1 MVKLIRLKGDA
12 VQNNKEIR
20 NIFSDSITIKPKSKL
35 ALRSCR
41 VRLKADPNQE
51 VYEIGQLAN
60 GDSAAT
66 YDYNTSNLAPLS
78 VSVPVGTY
86 NGSHALLRAM
96 QVAANSV
103 GGPMGTDVQD
113 YQGIHNLWQVT
124 NGDQATLS
132 VYQATLANA
141 GYSTQPWQNVGLG
154 DPPQQGE
161 TSFETTTVLKS
172 KGDLELLLRSSSI
185 VPLVGAR
192 FNFTI
197 AAPGSG
203 DVGNFRVGCMN
214 HGDTDFAFNLVV
226 DGTAG
231 RYRLEQDGGAPVE
244 LVGGGGVPVVPST
257 GDQVTF
263 LKRGSRAIIKVG
275 TAQVEINLTQA
286 NLAFQ
291 NLHWGVK
298 METKAGATAPD
309 RVFGIE
315 ASQCTQITNIVP
327 PSQFAELGAT
337 SPVDVNLTFTNV
349 DKNPLPQY
357 LGFDDI
363 NFQFQGNPATLTG
376 KRMLGKISYPGCLLT
391 IMGLDLDTYS
401 GSSGAQRSGYSIID
415 VLYPEDEEHP
425 NHIQMRVNDAMKLN
439 IKNEADMLIR
449 DLTVAFV
456 DSSTSQPFEFTDD
469 PIVVLEIYDPDE
481 L

>member
-51 VYEIGQLAN
+51 VYEVGQLAN
-60 GDSAAT
+60 GDSTGT
-66 YDYNTSNLAPLS
+66 YDYNISNLTPLS

-86 NGSHALLRAM
+86 NGSHALIRAM

-103 GGPMGTDVQD
+103 GVTDISRID
-113 YQGIHNLWQVT
+113 KYQGVHNLWQVT

-132 VYQATLANA
+132 VYQSTLANA
-141 GYSTQPWQNVGLG
+141 NYSTQPWQNIGLG
-154 DPPQQGE
+154 DPPVQG
-161 TSFETTTVLKS
+161 TISGVLSNTVLKS
-172 KGDLELLLRSSSI
+172 TGDLELLLRSSSI

-192 FNFTI
+192 FDFTI

-214 HGDTDFAFNLVV
+214 HGSTDFVFNLAV

-231 RYRLEQDGGAPVE
+231 VFRLEQDGVVADV
-244 LVGGGGVPVVPST
+244 VAQVPQP
-257 GDQVTF
+257 GDQVTL
-263 LKRGSRAIIKVG
+263 LKRGS
-275 TAQVEINLTQA
+275 QVVLRVNNARKALINLTQA
-286 NLAFQ
+286 NLDFQ

-315 ASQCTQITNIVP
+315 ASQCTQITTIVP

-357 LGFDDI
+357 LGLDDV

-401 GSSGAQRSGYSIID
+401 GSAGAQKSGYSIID
-415 VLYPEDEEHP
+415 VLYPEDEENP

-439 IKNEADMLIR
+439 IKNEAEMLIR

-456 DSSTSQPFEFTDD
+456 DASTSQPFEFTDD

-481 L
+481 A

>member
-66 YDYNTSNLAPLS
+66 YDYNISNLTPLS

-86 NGSHALLRAM
+86 KGSHALLRAM

-103 GGPMGTDVQD
+103 GVTGVATNIQN

-124 NGDQATLS
+124 NGQQATLS

-141 GYSTQPWQNVGLG
+141 GYTTQPWQNVGLG
-154 DPPQQGE
+154 DPPVEGT
-161 TSFETTTVLKS
+161 TSSLTTTVLKS
-172 KGDLELLLRSSSI
+172 TGDLELLLRSSSI

-192 FNFTI
+192 FDFTI
-197 AAPGSG
+197 AAPGSA

-214 HGDTDFAFNLVV
+214 HGSTDFAFNLVV

-231 RYRLEQDGGAPVE
+231 VFRLEQDGE
-244 LVGGGGVPVVPST
+244 VPEEVAEVPQP
-257 GDQVTF
+257 GDTVTL
-263 LKRGSRAIIKVG
+263 LKRGSRVILRVNNSRKAL
-275 TAQVEINLTQA
+275 INLTQA

-357 LGFDDI
+357 LGLDDV

-401 GSSGAQRSGYSIID
+401 GSAGAQKSGYSIID
-415 VLYPEDEEHP
+415 VLYPEDEENP

-456 DSSTSQPFEFTDD
+456 DASTSQPFEFTDD

>member
-41 VRLKADPNQE
+41 VRLKADPTQE

-60 GDSAAT
+60 GDSAGT
-66 YDYNTSNLAPLS
+66 YDYNISNLSPLS

-86 NGSHALLRAM
+86 NGAHALIRAM

-103 GGPMGTDVQD
+103 GVIDISRID
-113 YQGIHNLWQVT
+113 KYQGVHNLWQVT

-132 VYQATLANA
+132 VYQSTLANA
-141 GYSTQPWQNVGLG
+141 NYSTQPWQNVGLG
-154 DPPQQGE
+154 DPPVQG
-161 TSFETTTVLKS
+161 TISGVLSNTVLKS
-172 KGDLELLLRSSSI
+172 TGDLELLLRSSSI

-192 FNFTI
+192 FDFTI
-197 AAPGSG
+197 AAPGSA

-214 HGDTDFAFNLVV
+214 HGDTDFVFNLAV

-231 RYRLEQDGGAPVE
+231 VFRLEQDGVVAEVVAE
-244 LVGGGGVPVVPST
+244 VPQP
-257 GDQVTF
+257 GDQVTL
-263 LKRGSRAIIKVG
+263 LKRGS
-275 TAQVEINLTQA
+275 QVILRVNNVRKALINLTQA

-315 ASQCTQITNIVP
+315 ASQCTQITTIVP

-337 SPVDVNLTFTNV
+337 TPVDVNLTF
-349 DKNPLPQY
+349 
-357 LGFDDI
+357 
-363 NFQFQGNPATLTG
+363 
-376 KRMLGKISYPGCLLT
+376 
-391 IMGLDLDTYS
+391 
-401 GSSGAQRSGYSIID
+401 
-415 VLYPEDEEHP
+415 
-425 NHIQMRVNDAMKLN
+425 
-439 IKNEADMLIR
+439 
-449 DLTVAFV
+449 
-456 DSSTSQPFEFTDD
+456 
-469 PIVVLEIYDPDE
+469 
-481 L
+481 